1 MAEIDEYTIV
11 PAAPGFDV
19 LYYAPTVP
27 DAPDGG
33 EDYYTR
39 PVVAWA
45 ILSDE
50 SGFVR
55 AFPVAAL
62 GNEHMSADLAVM
74 IPSGE
79 IVCGD
84 MEWDSLR
91 AWLDFC
97 KENAGK
103 TEPEPPQKQAPV
115 LALDAFRNKLRGP

>member
-1 MAEIDEYTIV
+1 MADIDEYTIV
-11 PAAPGFDV
+11 AAVPGFDV
-19 LYYAPTVP
+19 LYYAP
-27 DAPDGG
+27 GEG

-45 ILSDE
+45 VISDAD
-50 SGFVR
+50 GYVR

-62 GNEHMSADLAVM
+62 GNEHLNAELAVM

-84 MEWDSLR
+84 MEWESLQS
-91 AWLDFC
+91 WLDFC

-103 TEPEPPQKQAPV
+103 EPDPPHKLAPV